1 MQRAPSLP
9 EFFLGQLIL
18 PAARTRTYTNTDIHG
33 KGIVFAGGI
42 WYNYLSIAIFSA
54 AAGSEVY
61 DVYQKLMRML
71 APRIGLYFAVMLI
84 FCGVTAL
91 LGKWEAAAAELV
103 IVAVLFAA
111 YLTSG
116 LRRQKEAAK
125 YLKEILDSMDQAT
138 RDSTLN
144 CPLPLVMFR
153 PDTDEVVWSNDRF
166 LRLSG
171 DRDGMFDTRLSEL
184 APSFDSRWLL
194 EGKNECP
201 QEVELNGRRY
211 HVFGE
216 MARPAAG
223 EEESVL
229 ATTYW
234 LDVTDLADTRDIY
247 HATRPVL
254 ALLLLDNYED
264 AIKGQDENVRSAM
277 LSQISARFSR
287 WAEEAHGLFLRLDRD
302 RFLFLFEEQYLAEF
316 KADKFSLLDSVRE
329 VVNPAGIPAT
339 VSIGVGVDGDTFDE
353 LYRFANLSVEMAL
366 SRGGDQAVVK
376 NRFTFEFF
384 GGRSKETERRTKV
397 KSRVMASAIGELVA
411 DASCIIVMGHK
422 APDMDAVGAAVGM
435 CAIARMKNIPHYI
448 LRDSASTPAD
458 DLYERM
464 ARLPQYEGV
473 FLNSEEA
480 MLRADS
486 RSLLV
491 VVDTNRPEQVQNQD
505 LLASCNKVAVI
516 DHHRRAATY
525 IEGAALNFHEPY
537 ASSACELVAELI
549 GYLMEP
555 TDLLPG
561 EAQAMMAGL
570 MLDTKNFTMRTGGRT
585 FEAAAM
591 LRRAGGDT
599 GEVRKLFQINLA
611 DAVSKYGIIQ
621 TARLYRQDIAIA
633 AVDRTV
639 GRVTAAQ
646 AADELLNIAGISA
659 SFVLYPDEGRVI
671 LSARSIGNTNVQV
684 IVEALGGGGNAAA
697 AGAQIPG
704 RTVDEVKRELT
715 AVLDSYFDEG
725 DKDKNEEG

>member
-1 MQRAPSLP
+1 
-9 EFFLGQLIL
+9 
-18 PAARTRTYTNTDIHG
+18 
-33 KGIVFAGGI
+33 
-42 WYNYLSIAIFSA
+42 
-54 AAGSEVY
+54 
-61 DVYQKLMRML
+61 MRLL
-71 APRIGLYFAVMLI
+71 APRVGLHFAVMLV
-84 FCGVTAL
+84 FCGVTCL
-91 LGKWEAAAAELV
+91 LAGWEVAVAELA
-103 IVAVLFAA
+103 IVAVLFVAFLA
-111 YLTSG
+111 SG
-116 LRRQKEAAK
+116 LRRQKAAEK
-125 YLKEILDSMDQAT
+125 YLREILDSMDQTT
-138 RDSTLN
+138 RDSAFN
-144 CPLPLVMFR
+144 CPLPLVMFH

-166 LRLSG
+166 LRLTG
-171 DRDGMFDTRLSEL
+171 DQEGMFDTHMSEL
-184 APSFDSRWLL
+184 VPAFDSRWLL

-211 HVFGE
+211 HVFG
-216 MARPAAG
+216 ALTRPADG
-223 EEESVL
+223 EGESGL

-234 LDVTDLADTRDIY
+234 VDVTDLADTRDIY
-247 HATRPVL
+247 NATRPVL

-277 LSQISARFSR
+277 LSQISARLSR
-287 WAEEAHGLFLRLDRD
+287 WAEEGTGGGLFLRLDRD
-302 RFLFLFEEQYLAEF
+302 RFLFLFEEQYLPGF

-339 VSIGVGVDGDTFDE
+339 VSIGVGVDGDSFDE

-376 NRFTFEFF
+376 NRDTFEFY

-397 KSRVMASAIGELVA
+397 KSRVMASAMGELVA
-411 DASCIIVMGHK
+411 DASCVIVMGHK
-422 APDMDAVGAAVGM
+422 APDMDAAGAAVGV
-435 CAIARMKNIPHYI
+435 CAIARMKGIPHYI
-448 LRDSASTPAD
+448 LRDNVSTPAD
-458 DLYERM
+458 DLYERI

-473 FLNSEEA
+473 FQNSEEL

-491 VVDTNRPEQVQNQD
+491 VVDTNRPEQVQNQN
-505 LLASCNKVAVI
+505 LLTSSSKVAVI

-537 ASSACELVAELI
+537 ASSASELVAELI

-555 TDLLPG
+555 TDLLPV

-570 MLDTKNFTMRTGGRT
+570 MLDTKNFTMRTGART

-599 GEVRKLFQINLA
+599 GEVRRLFQTNLA
-611 DAVSKYGIIQ
+611 DAVSKYGLIQ
-621 TARLYRQDIAIA
+621 TAKLYRQDIAIA
-633 AVDRTV
+633 AADRTV

-646 AADELLNIAGISA
+646 AADELLNIAGITA
-659 SFVLYPDEGRVI
+659 SFVLYPEEGRVI
-671 LSARSIGNTNVQV
+671 VSARSSGNTNVQV

-715 AVLDSYFDEG
+715 AVLDSYFEDSKE
-725 DKDKNEEG
+725 KAEEK